1 RVIDTLKA
9 DWLWIEACENFDKAK
24 ALVTR
29 AVEEYYSEHP
39 PSSLACLN
47 PDEYLRAWENG
58 QVFINDQ
65 NELEITLK
73 AA

>member
-1 RVIDTLKA
+1 
-9 DWLWIEACENFDKAK
+9 
-24 ALVTR
+24 
-29 AVEEYYSEHP
+29 VEEYNSEHP

-47 PDEYLRAWENG
+47 PDEYRRAWENG